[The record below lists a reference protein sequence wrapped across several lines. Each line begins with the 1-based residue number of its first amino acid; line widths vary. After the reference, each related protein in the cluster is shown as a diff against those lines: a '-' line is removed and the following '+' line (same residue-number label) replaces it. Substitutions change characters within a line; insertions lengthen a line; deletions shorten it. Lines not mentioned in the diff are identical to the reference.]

1 MATASRAKHKLCRRV
16 GQCIW
21 GSPKCPSAKRPY
33 PAGSHGKTG
42 RKKKLSTYGELL
54 MEKQKLRMHYAISEE
69 QLRVIYKRAQ
79 KGIGK
84 TDERLASFLEQRLD
98 AVLFRSRLAP
108 TIFAAKQAISHG
120 HILVNGK
127 KVDRSSYV
135 VKEGF
140 EVSINAEKSPAI
152 AEAAR
157 ASATNVTVPSYLQV
171 DTEAL
176 KITLIRTPQI
186 EEIPHGVKII
196 SVIEYYAR

>member
-33 PAGSHGKTG
+33 PAGTHGKNA

-69 QLRVIYKRAQ
+69 QLRVTYRKAQ

-84 TDERLASFLEQRLD
+84 TDERLARFLEQRLD
-98 AVLFRSRLAP
+98 SVLFRGGFAP
-108 TIFAAKQAISHG
+108 TIFAAKQSISHG

-127 KVDRSSYV
+127 KVDRSSFL

-152 AEAAR
+152 AETAR
-157 ASATNVTVPSYLQV
+157 TSASNVTVPAYLQV

-176 KITLIRTPQI
+176 KITLIRTPEI
-186 EEIPHGVKII
+186 DEIPNGVKII

>member
-1 MATASRAKHKLCRRV
+1 MATASRAKHKFCRRI

-69 QLRVIYKRAQ
+69 QLRVTYKRAQ
-79 KGIGK
+79 KGLGE
-84 TDERLASFLEQRLD
+84 TGERLARFLEQRLD
-98 AVLFRSRLAP
+98 AVLFRAGFAP
-108 TIFAAKQAISHG
+108 TIFAAKQATTHG

-127 KVDRSSYV
+127 KVDRPSFM

-140 EVSINAEKSPAI
+140 EVSINPERSPAI

-157 ASATNVTVPSYLQV
+157 AAATNVTVPAYLQV

-176 KITLIRTPQI
+176 KITLIRVPEI